1 MNIFPLLISLF
12 LFIAPAYSET
22 PQYHDVLMHNAATA
36 TGDGVMLNV
45 HNANVV
51 RVDVQITGTATVT
64 FKIAGPGNFGP
75 YEKLCTP
82 SNSTTRV
89 TSTTST
95 GVYYCRVAAG
105 NVFIAR
111 VSAYADGTVT
121 VVGRAT
127 TAQ

>member
-1 MNIFPLLISLF
+1 MKIFPLFISLF
-12 LFIAPAYSET
+12 LFISTAYSET

-36 TGDGVMLNV
+36 TGDGTMLNV

-89 TSTTST
+89 TSTSST

-111 VSAYADGTVT
+111 VSAYTDGTVT
-121 VVGRAT
+121 VVGRAS

>member
-1 MNIFPLLISLF
+1 MRIFPLLISLF

>member
-1 MNIFPLLISLF
+1 MRIFPLLISLF

-36 TGDGVMLNV
+36 TGDGTMLNV

-89 TSTTST
+89 TSTSST

-111 VSAYADGTVT
+111 VSAYTDGTVT